1 MLQQIKKT
9 INKNVM
15 STLIII
21 GGVVGVLAL
30 LWGLEYI
37 LSNFFGPK
45 RPKAIDDLE
54 KLSEF
59 KY

>member
-1 MLQQIKKT
+1 MQQIKKT

-30 LWGLEYI
+30 LWGLEK
-37 LSNFFGPK
+37 LFTHFFGPK

>member
-1 MLQQIKKT
+1 
-9 INKNVM
+9 M
-15 STLIII
+15 STLIIV
-21 GGVVGVLAL
+21 GCVVGVLAF
-30 LWGLEYI
+30 LWGLEK
-37 LSNFFGPK
+37 LLTHLFAPK

>member
-1 MLQQIKKT
+1 
-9 INKNVM
+9 M